1 MNKIKIYPDPILRQ
15 KAAPVDIITKEI
27 LQISHEMVDTMYSY
41 EGIGLAA
48 PQIGISKQI
57 IIVDYGEGPLILFNP
72 EIIEMSKEQDE
83 IEEGCLSLPD
93 ITVPVLRP
101 IKIKVRFTDE
111 NNKISEINVEN
122 LAAKV
127 FQHEIDHLNGILIID
142 HISPLKKAVINSKLK
157 KLEKI
162 YSTH

>member
-57 IIVDYGEGPLILFNP
+57 IIRPFNS
-72 EIIEMSKEQDE
+72 IQS
-83 IEEGCLSLPD
+83 G
-93 ITVPVLRP
+93 
-101 IKIKVRFTDE
+101 
-111 NNKISEINVEN
+111 NN
-122 LAAKV
+122 
-127 FQHEIDHLNGILIID
+127 
-142 HISPLKKAVINSKLK
+142 
-157 KLEKI
+157 
-162 YSTH
+162 

>member
-1 MNKIKIYPDPILRQ
+1 MSKITIYPDPILRQ
-15 KAAPVDIITKEI
+15 QAAPINTISKEI
-27 LQISHEMVDTMYSY
+27 LNISQEMVDIMYTY
-41 EGIGLAA
+41 DGIGLAA
-48 PQIGISKQI
+48 PQMGISKQI
-57 IIVDYGEGPLILFNP
+57 ITVDYGEGPLILFNP
-72 EIIEMSKEQDE
+72 EIIEMSSEQHE

-101 IKIKVRFTDE
+101 VKIKVKFINE
-111 NNKISEINVEN
+111 NNEVTEMEVEN

-127 FQHEIDHLNGILIID
+127 FQHEIDHLKGILIID

>member
-1 MNKIKIYPDPILRQ
+1 
-15 KAAPVDIITKEI
+15 
-27 LQISHEMVDTMYSY
+27 
-41 EGIGLAA
+41 
-48 PQIGISKQI
+48 
-57 IIVDYGEGPLILFNP
+57 
-72 EIIEMSKEQDE
+72 MSKEQDE

-111 NNKISEINVEN
+111 NNKISEINAEN

-157 KLEKI
+157 ELEKI